1 MNISAVITA
10 SVFLLV
16 SVAALVFLFVGN
28 TPFARGTYRKF
39 YRASCGV
46 YISGALLVLILT
58 IVMKGLPVIFVV
70 ISDVTIMFVFAFT
83 VGLIYFMTRSIVE
96 AADKAGKKNE
106 PESEERNE
114 SKESKDTNG
123 TQ

>member
-10 SVFLLV
+10 SVFLLI

-70 ISDVTIMFVFAFT
+70 ISDVTIMCVFAFT

-106 PESEERNE
+106 PESEE
-114 SKESKDTNG
+114 SKERKDSSVTE
-123 TQ
+123 

>member
-10 SVFLLV
+10 SVFLLI

-106 PESEERNE
+106 PESEE
-114 SKESKDTNG
+114 SKESKERKDSSG
-123 TQ
+123 TE